1 MTDIVY
7 LLGGGSLWKNNEMRY
22 SLRSVEKHL
31 KNVGNVF
38 SIGHCPDLTKGI
50 THISFPDLPNPNI
63 NKAVNIK
70 NKIMAAVNDERISDD
85 FLVFSDDYF
94 LNKDFDADAYPYF
107 QRGTLEEGMKPL
119 GSIDLYRRVYGNTIE
134 VLKKHGLSTK
144 HFNVHAPIIY
154 NKEKAKQAFEIA
166 DWNTQLGF
174 MSKSLYCNFLNIEG
188 ELQQDCKIYKWMEEI
203 ELKKFIEGA
212 PFFSISD
219 RGLFRGRVLWTPVVN
234 LLDELYPNKSRWEI

>member
-31 KNVGNVF
+31 SDVGKIF
-38 SIGHCPDLTKGI
+38 SIGHCPDFVKNIIHISIADKVNPNLTKAE
-50 THISFPDLPNPNI
+50 NI
-63 NKAVNIK
+63 N
-70 NKIMAAVNDERISDD
+70 NKIMAAIGDERVSDP

-94 LNKDFDADAYPYF
+94 LNKSYSADSYPYF
-107 QRGTLEEGMKPL
+107 HRGPLLEGANKLSMT
-119 GSIDLYRRVYGNTIE
+119 DLYKRVYGNTMG
-134 VLKKHGLSTK
+134 VLIKNNLPQK

-154 NKEKAKQAFEIA
+154 DKANAKQAFALA

-174 MSKSLYCNFLNIEG
+174 MSKSLYCNFMKIEG
-188 ELQQDCKIYKWMEEI
+188 EFQNDCKISTNMGIDEMRK
-203 ELKKFIEGA
+203 LVDGK

-219 RGLFRGRVLWTPVVN
+219 RALFRGRMLYSPLVK
-234 LLDELYPNKSRWEI
+234 LLNELYPNKSRWEI